1 MSDDLRVERAA
12 RLVEFLRETLP
23 GWKRSTL
30 EQRVKA
36 GAVSV
41 NGKVVRRNDLLA
53 PGDVVEVGAREAK
66 SPSGPAGLTILHEDE
81 WLVAVNKP
89 AGLLSVSTD
98 SERERTA
105 LALLK
110 EHFGRPGRPARL
122 WPVHRLDRETS
133 GVLLFARDRDIQDI
147 VQARWNEARKVYLA
161 WVVGTPKP
169 AADTIDQPL
178 WEDGSLFV
186 RVGHRDDAREAR
198 THYRTLETRDDQ
210 SLLEVELD
218 TGRRHQIRAHLAWLG
233 HPVVGDERYGTRA
246 RRMLLHALRLELPH
260 PTQPTRL
267 ILEAP
272 PPRAFALDAET

>member
-1 MSDDLRVERAA
+1 MSEGLRVERAA
-12 RLVEFLRETLP
+12 RLVEFLRGALP
-23 GWKRSTL
+23 EWKRSTL

-36 GAVSV
+36 GAVCV

-53 PGDVVEVGAREAK
+53 PGDVVEVGARESK
-66 SPSGPAGLTILHEDE
+66 PQGGPAGLAILHEDE

-105 LALLK
+105 LAQLK
-110 EHFGRPGRPARL
+110 EHYGRPGRPARL

-147 VQARWNEARKVYLA
+147 VQARWDDARKVYLA
-161 WVVGTPKP
+161 WVVGVPEL
-169 AADTIDQPL
+169 AEGTIDQPL

-186 RVGHRDDAREAR
+186 RVGAREGSREAR
-198 THYRTLETRDDQ
+198 THYRTLETRDGH
-210 SLLEVELD
+210 SLLEVELE

-233 HPVVGDERYGTRA
+233 HPIVGDERYGTRA
-246 RRMLLHALRLELPH
+246 RRMLLHARLLELPH

-267 ILEAP
+267 ALEAP
-272 PPRAFALDAET
+272 PPAGFRLS